1 MYVPLYRLRIN
12 PHVIQTPCS
21 LLSRDIAIRPI
32 VDKKLGKLLEQEVI
46 IPVMEP
52 MDWVSSL
59 AYSWK
64 ADGDL
69 RTCLNPTHLNK
80 SIRYYRTPTLKEIT
94 HELAGTGQ
102 AWLIQSHSSAR
113 FSFKLSGNSN

>member
-1 MYVPLYRLRIN
+1 MKELGNSQDL
-12 PHVIQTPCS
+12 PHISGVNTHRKCP
-21 LLSRDIAIRPI
+21 IAIRPT
-32 VDKKLGKLLEQEVI
+32 VDKKLGMLLEQEVI
-46 IPVMEP
+46 IPVTET

-69 RTCLNPTHLNK
+69 RTFLNPTHLNK

-102 AWLIQSHSSAR
+102 AWLIQSHSPAR